1 MSRRWGGMK
10 QMMSH
15 FYGCH
20 FIFSQFLGGP
30 SETSI
35 EVESFTLLL
44 FLVGWP
50 VGVGGRFCQWR
61 NREEEEDTKGIVIF
75 LDFHSTKQG
84 LPLVDCGVT
93 EGGKTLLVFFFV
105 NEHNTNTKPQA
116 KKQRF

>member
-1 MSRRWGGMK
+1 MSRPWAGMK

-20 FIFSQFLGGP
+20 FIFGLFLGGP

-35 EVESFTLLL
+35 EAESFTLLL
-44 FLVGWP
+44 FLVGI
-50 VGVGGRFCQWR
+50 GGRFCQWR
-61 NREEEEDTKGIVIF
+61 NGEEEEDTKGIVIF

-84 LPLVDCGVT
+84 PPLVDCGVK
-93 EGGKTLLVFFFV
+93 EGAKTLLVFFFV